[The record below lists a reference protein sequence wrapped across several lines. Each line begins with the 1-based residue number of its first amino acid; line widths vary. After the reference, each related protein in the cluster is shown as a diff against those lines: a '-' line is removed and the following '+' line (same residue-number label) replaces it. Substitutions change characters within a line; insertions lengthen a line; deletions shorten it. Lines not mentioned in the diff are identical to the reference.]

1 MSKAATD
8 RGHLDLIDDL
18 IDIDMGLYIIKL
30 LGTEF
35 EDIGIQLALHS
46 GALLAESFSERVGSC
61 VNNIMTEGRTLLG
74 AGHLEKVTVLRM
86 NKKYMEY
93 KEKHSPQLA
102 KKLLHA
108 QKKAMAAEAA
118 AAQAAAAAAAQGG
131 GGGGSSSSSSG
142 ASDATAIEVDS

>member
-46 GALLAESFSERVGSC
+46 GALLTESFSERVGSC
-61 VNNIMTEGRTLLG
+61 VNNIKAARFL
-74 AGHLEKVTVLRM
+74 VLATSRR
-86 NKKYMEY
+86 
-93 KEKHSPQLA
+93 SPCCA
-102 KKLLHA
+102 
-108 QKKAMAAEAA
+108 
-118 AAQAAAAAAAQGG
+118 
-131 GGGGSSSSSSG
+131 
-142 ASDATAIEVDS
+142 